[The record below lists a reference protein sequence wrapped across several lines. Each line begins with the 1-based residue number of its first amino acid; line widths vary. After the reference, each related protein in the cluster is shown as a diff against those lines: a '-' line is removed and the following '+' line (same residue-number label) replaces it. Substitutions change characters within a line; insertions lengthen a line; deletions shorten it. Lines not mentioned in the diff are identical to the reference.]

1 MSKLTDVQVYCDI
14 CNESFFY
21 QFLLNPLP
29 GSAGLVK
36 KSILHGDHVLICNID
51 YNGAVRDYEVL
62 DLHFTPMETLVADIA
77 QGMLYLNSELT
88 NPVHIDVY
96 TSDIK
101 LIKFFKA
108 VISKMFEQAV
118 WKGSESRRIVASTI
132 SNDTRLYADGIQIS
146 VGPSLLEDLAV
157 KNSIK
162 GVVLDI
168 QEVEKNKIE
177 LEMTLD
183 QYDFCAVI
191 IPRFKLEGYT
201 SAFTSFFQ
209 AKEKPFFIDS
219 LSNKSL
225 IELFEFIFAQTL
237 PIFQEEE
244 KEEAKEEEVKEE
256 EEEKDTRRKVP
267 GGTLLDQ
274 ISKN

>member
-1 MSKLTDVQVYCDI
+1 
-14 CNESFFY
+14 
-21 QFLLNPLP
+21 
-29 GSAGLVK
+29 VK
-36 KSILHGDHVLICNID
+36 KSILHGDHVLNCNID
-51 YNGAVRDYEVL
+51 YNGAVRDYEIL

-108 VISKMFEQAV
+108 IISKMFEEAV

-132 SNDTRLYADGIQIS
+132 NNDTRLYADGIQIS
-146 VGPSLLEDLAV
+146 VGPTFLEDIAV

-177 LEMTLD
+177 LEITLD

-191 IPRFKLEGYT
+191 VQRFKQEGYS

-209 AKEKPFFIDS
+209 VKQKPFFIDS
-219 LSNKSL
+219 LSNKTL
-225 IELFEFIFAQTL
+225 IELFEFIFAQSL
-237 PIFQEEE
+237 PVIAEEQE
-244 KEEAKEEEVKEE
+244 KEE
-256 EEEKDTRRKVP
+256 EEQEKRRKAP

-274 ISKN
+274 ISNL

>member
-21 QFLLNPLP
+21 QFLLKPLP

-51 YNGAVRDYEVL
+51 YNGAVRDYEIL
-62 DLHFTPMETLVADIA
+62 DLYFTPMETLVADIA

-88 NPVHIDVY
+88 NSVHIDVY

-118 WKGSESRRIVASTI
+118 WKGSESRRIVASTVN
-132 SNDTRLYADGIQIS
+132 NDTRLYADGIQIS
-146 VGPSLLEDLAV
+146 VGPTLLEDVAV

-162 GVVLDI
+162 GVILDI
-168 QEVEKNKIE
+168 QEVEKNKLE
-177 LEMTLD
+177 LELTLD

-191 IPRFKLEGYT
+191 VQRFKQEAYT

-209 AKEKPFFIDS
+209 VKEKPFFIDS
-219 LSNKSL
+219 LSNKTL
-225 IELFEFIFAQTL
+225 IELFEFIFAQCL
-237 PIFQEEE
+237 PVIVQEEKN
-244 KEEAKEEEVKEE
+244 KESETFKM
-256 EEEKDTRRKVP
+256 
-267 GGTLLDQ
+267 TLLDQ
-274 ISKN
+274 ISNL

>member
-1 MSKLTDVQVYCDI
+1 MPKLTDVQVYCDV

-29 GSAGLVK
+29 ESAGLVK
-36 KSILHGDHVLICNID
+36 KSILHGDHVLICTID
-51 YNGAVRDYEVL
+51 YNGAVRDHEIL

-88 NPVHIDVY
+88 NPAHIDVY

-118 WKGSESRRIVASTI
+118 WKGSENRRIVASTI
-132 SNDTRLYADGIQIS
+132 SSDTRLYADGIQIS
-146 VGPSLLEDLAV
+146 VGPTFLEDIAI

-162 GVVLDI
+162 GVILDI
-168 QEVEKNKIE
+168 QEAEKNKIE
-177 LEMTLD
+177 LEMILD
-183 QYDFCAVI
+183 KYDFCAVI
-191 IPRFKLEGYT
+191 VPRFKQEGYV
-201 SAFTSFFQ
+201 SAFTSFFKVKQ
-209 AKEKPFFIDS
+209 KPFFIDS

-225 IELFEFIFAQTL
+225 IELFEFIFAQL
-237 PIFQEEE
+237 IPVINEDE
-244 KEEAKEEEVKEE
+244 KKKRDKTAQL
-256 EEEKDTRRKVP
+256 
-267 GGTLLDQ
+267 TLLDQ
-274 ISKN
+274 ISKF